1 VGSKVLDQYS
11 GYKSLKEAAERWR
24 KQMEKAPAHLRSSH
38 FLTDADFK
46 QRLQK
51 AISKIDGVTLDIQ
64 GDSYIITEE

>member
-1 VGSKVLDQYS
+1 
-11 GYKSLKEAAERWR
+11 
-24 KQMEKAPAHLRSSH
+24 MEKAPAHLRSSH

-46 QRLQK
+46 QRFQH

>member
-46 QRLQK
+46 QRFQH

>member
-1 VGSKVLDQYS
+1 MLDQYA

-46 QRLQK
+46 NRLQN
-51 AISKIDGVTLDIQ
+51 AISKIDGVILDIQ
-64 GDSYIITEE
+64 GDSYIIKEE

>member
-46 QRLQK
+46 QRFQH

-64 GDSYIITEE
+64 GDSYIIREE

>member
-1 VGSKVLDQYS
+1 MLNQYA
-11 GYKSLKEAAERWR
+11 GYKSIKEAAARWR

-46 QRLQK
+46 KRLQG

-64 GDSYIITEE
+64 GDSYILKEE